1 MRQSRGTRGQIDSKS
16 NPRPERAGVYAVGIS
31 VKVGVHY
38 PGRSVGRAGSRY
50 GRDRVAPPGNQ
61 AANGEDKDR
70 PGSEEEGN
78 PRREAR
84 LARQKSAEG
93 IGGETNAKGPNMSVR
108 TGA

>member
-1 MRQSRGTRGQIDSKS
+1 MRQPRGMRGPIDSKS
-16 NPRPERAGVYAVGIS
+16 DPRTERAGVYAVGRS
-31 VKVGVHY
+31 VKVGAHY

-61 AANGEDKDR
+61 AANGEDKGR
-70 PGSEEEGN
+70 PRSVEGN

-93 IGGETNAKGPNMSVR
+93 IGGETSAKGPNMSVR
-108 TGA
+108 TGT